1 MAEGIAGFRT
11 HDESPPQ
18 RLRDRFRRMFAA
30 YDELPLP
37 PLPDDPL
44 AEVSFRQEPRDPVL
58 ALGAGDAFDFE
69 VYPTFG
75 WQARVPTVD
84 DLEIRAAAFRT
95 RALRTVENFVRPI
108 ARNHPPHRACALE
121 SDVNEQADGKRWR
134 FDSDGT
140 ALRLTFTVRIV
151 PEERVR
157 EQLRPYQEKRIRMDC
172 EHELGIQRARQVEE
186 LTRHWSAILDTLD
199 QDPRTMHAAML
210 SEEDFAHVFGDF
222 VKGRQQGLRD
232 LLDLLRVAVKG
243 HSDIGL
249 GPSEYTR
256 AWDEALKAFQRQHG
270 LHHANG
276 AGTGQPADG

>member
-11 HDESPPQ
+11 HYEPSPR
-18 RLRDRFRRMFAA
+18 RLRDRFRRLFSP

-37 PLPDDPL
+37 PLPDNPA

-58 ALGAGDAFDFE
+58 AMGAGDAFDFE
-69 VYPTFG
+69 VYPTFV
-75 WQARVPTVD
+75 WHARLPAVE
-84 DLEIRAAAFRT
+84 DLEVRAGAFRA

-108 ARNHPPHRACALE
+108 ARTHPPHRACALE
-121 SDVNEQADGKRWR
+121 SDINAQADGKRWR

-140 ALRLTFTVRIV
+140 ALRLAFTVRIV

-157 EQLRPYQEKRIRMDC
+157 EQLRPFQEQRIRMDC

-186 LTRHWSAILDTLD
+186 LTRHWSAILDKLD

-210 SEEDFAHVFGDF
+210 SEADFAHVFGDF

-243 HSDIGL
+243 HGDIGL
-249 GPSEYTR
+249 GPSEFTR

-270 LHHANG
+270 LHPPD
-276 AGTGQPADG
+276 GTRPG